1 MNFLTVCGDSHL
13 KLSRDIF
20 INNCRYTHTIQIR
33 FQDIYSET
41 TKVDSATE
49 DVTSFFLSLKHKENP
64 KLSILQ
70 KFTMIANLKNLVKIP
85 RLQMGIPATVALR
98 LSR

>member
-1 MNFLTVCGDSHL
+1 MKIAFFIFKRGRLSKKIMNFLTVCGDSHL

-33 FQDIYSET
+33 FQDIYPET
-41 TKVDSATE
+41 TKVGSARE

-70 KFTMIANLKNLVKIP
+70 KIYIDCKP
-85 RLQMGIPATVALR
+85 
-98 LSR
+98 